1 MTCWSMWACQ
11 KRAKVLTLSCSRKNS
26 EVKGITSAWRSC
38 QGRKCVNELASST
51 HQLGTSSKT
60 RNHKHQHARQLYFVS
75 NQVFCIIMKTSL
87 KDKITCLNSNYAL
100 SIIKKRKEKFP
111 AIPST
116 AKNTG
121 TELMSDKCKDYRV
134 NKWTVLLPFK
144 THWICQHTQGSISQI
159 QGFFLLSIS

>member
-1 MTCWSMWACQ
+1 
-11 KRAKVLTLSCSRKNS
+11 
-26 EVKGITSAWRSC
+26 
-38 QGRKCVNELASST
+38 
-51 HQLGTSSKT
+51 
-60 RNHKHQHARQLYFVS
+60 
-75 NQVFCIIMKTSL
+75 MKTSL

-134 NKWTVLLPFK
+134 NK
-144 THWICQHTQGSISQI
+144 
-159 QGFFLLSIS
+159 